1 MKKVGKIVTLYRDA
15 KVFWNN
21 LLSSGND
28 SSHKRFIAVGSFF
41 VLAALAFLNQIFAMN
56 VNESF
61 IYTFG
66 GLAGLQSTLSLFE
79 KKSPKTDN

>member
-1 MKKVGKIVTLYRDA
+1 MKNSNKLALLYKDT
-15 KVFWNN
+15 KVFWYKI
-21 LLSSGND
+21 LSSGND
-28 SSHKRFIAVGSFF
+28 SSHKRYIAVGSFF
-41 VLAALAFLNQIFAMN
+41 ILSILALLNQIFSME

-61 IYTFG
+61 VYTFG

>member
-1 MKKVGKIVTLYRDA
+1 MKKVRKIVTLYRDA

-56 VNESF
+56 VNKSF

-79 KKSPKTDN
+79 KKSPKTDS

>member
-1 MKKVGKIVTLYRDA
+1 MLYRDV

-28 SSHKRFIAVGSFF
+28 SSHKRFIAIGSFF

>member
-1 MKKVGKIVTLYRDA
+1 MKKIGKIVTLYRDT

-79 KKSPKTDN
+79 KKSPKTDS